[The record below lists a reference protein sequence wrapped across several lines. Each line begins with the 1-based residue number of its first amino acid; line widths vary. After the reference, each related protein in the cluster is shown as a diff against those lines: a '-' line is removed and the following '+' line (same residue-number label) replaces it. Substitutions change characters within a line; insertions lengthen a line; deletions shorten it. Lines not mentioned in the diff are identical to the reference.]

1 MDILMKRYAWILL
14 LSILPQMLKSAV
26 VREKIDGIWYEINT
40 ETPFAEVISPQ
51 EDGEM
56 YSGEIKI
63 PIHCTYNET
72 IYEVNS
78 IGNYAFANCYALRT
92 ISLPHSLKT
101 IGNSAFSGCC
111 SIYSIDLPEL
121 LTTIGDEAFMGCS
134 MLKYVAIPG
143 SVTSIGGSAFEG
155 CTRLETVAMPD
166 NLTSINNRMFCFC
179 RSLYTVIMPTA
190 VESIGEYAFAQCSSL
205 LSITIPDNVKEIG
218 MGAFYGCFGLNTIV
232 LPDQVSTIG
241 NSAFLGCGA
250 LTSFTTPSSLT
261 SISQSM
267 LSRCYS
273 LKTVVISKNIKEIG
287 GGAFSYCNS
296 LTEVI
301 CYADKVPSAK
311 TDDFYEVDLNNAQL
325 SVPYTSIEDYK
336 NTSPW
341 SQFTHINALYIESD
355 DPDAPK
361 CAEPIITI
369 INGKVSFEC
378 ETEGATLVSKV
389 VAADTNNY
397 IDSSI
402 ELRGKYL
409 IEVFAAKPGYRHSDI
424 VTKEFYANFEVNGD
438 TNGDGVIDAA
448 DVVKLTDIIMN
459 QSN

>member
-1 MDILMKRYAWILL
+1 MTILMKRYAWILL
-14 LSILPQMLKSAV
+14 LSILPQMLKSAI

-51 EDGEM
+51 EDSEM

-63 PIHCTYNET
+63 PTHCTYNET

-92 ISLPHSLKT
+92 ISLPHSLIK

-111 SIYSIDLPEL
+111 SIYSIDLPNL
-121 LTTIGDEAFMGCS
+121 LTIIGDEAFMGCS

-155 CTRLETVAMPD
+155 CTRLETVAIPD
-166 NLTSINNRMFCFC
+166 QLTSINNRMFCFC
-179 RSLYTVIMPTA
+179 TSLSTVVMPTA
-190 VESIGEYAFAQCSSL
+190 LESIGEFAFASCSSL
-205 LSITIPDNVKEIG
+205 LTITIPDNVKEIG
-218 MGAFYGCFGLNTIV
+218 MGAFYACFGLIEIV
-232 LPDQVSTIG
+232 LPEQVSTIG
-241 NSAFLGCGA
+241 SSAFLGCSA
-250 LTSFTTPSSLT
+250 LTSFTTPSGLT
-261 SISQSM
+261 SISESM
-267 LSRCYS
+267 LARCSS

-287 GGAFSYCNS
+287 SGAFGLCNN

-301 CYADKVPSAK
+301 CYADKAPSAK
-311 TDDFYEVDLNNAQL
+311 PEDFSKVNFNNTQL

-336 NTSPW
+336 GTSPW
-341 SQFTHINALYIESD
+341 NLFANINPIFIESD

-361 CAEPIITI
+361 CAEPIINILNSKIT
-369 INGKVSFEC
+369 FEC

-402 ELRGKYL
+402 ELKGKYL
-409 IEVFAAKPGYRHSDI
+409 IEVYAAKPGYRHSDK
-424 VTKEFYANFEVNGD
+424 VTKEFYANFEIKGD
-438 TNGDGVIDAA
+438 ANGDGVIDAA
-448 DVVKLTDIIMN
+448 DVVRLTDIIMN
-459 QSN
+459 K